1 MLNYIWGG
9 MIIVSLIAGFFTG
22 RLSETA
28 AAALDGA
35 GSAVDL
41 CISLLAI
48 MAFWTGLMRIAEK
61 GGLVKIISKP
71 LKPLLSKLFKGV
83 GRDSDAMHSM
93 IMNITANLLGMGN
106 AATPLG
112 IDATVKLHELN
123 HKSKFASNAMCLFI
137 VLNTASIQILP
148 TTVISLRQT
157 YGSSEPAAI
166 IPYVWIA
173 EICALTVGIT
183 VAKLCEK
190 YGRKIPTDRNL

>member
-28 AAALDGA
+28 AAALEGA
-35 GSAVDL
+35 GSAVGL

-123 HKSKFASNAMCLFI
+123 NKSKFASNAMCLFI
-137 VLNTASIQILP
+137 TPHHGHISASN
-148 TTVISLRQT
+148 LRFD
-157 YGSSEPAAI
+157 GASGHNPIRLDRRDMRAH
-166 IPYVWIA
+166 
-173 EICALTVGIT
+173 
-183 VAKLCEK
+183 
-190 YGRKIPTDRNL
+190 GRDNRR